1 MAAELTALQILFFAC
16 YSLAH
21 YYKWECTFDN
31 NGCAN
36 YFFMEGKML
45 KKSADFDMSG
55 PETHLL
61 IH

>member
-1 MAAELTALQILFFAC
+1 MDVQII
-16 YSLAH
+16 
-21 YYKWECTFDN
+21 
-31 NGCAN
+31 
-36 YFFMEGKML
+36 FMEGKML